1 MLQIAVV
8 AMGIWRDERALF
20 LSLSIPQR
28 YYITVG

>member
-1 MLQIAVV
+1 MLQIAVA
-8 AMGIWRDERALF
+8 AMGIGRGERALF

>member
-1 MLQIAVV
+1 MLQFAVV
-8 AMGIWRDERALF
+8 AMGIGRDERALF